1 MRRMIRHLLMVIVP
15 LMLHVSAPWCWAGFQ
30 EATDAYDRGDYATA
44 WRELLPLAQ
53 QGDAYAQ
60 VNLGVMYQQG
70 QGLPQNYAEAVK
82 WYQRAAE
89 QGNAAAQ
96 SNLGTMYDRGQGVPQ
111 NYTEALRWYRRAAEQ
126 GVAYAQY

>member
-1 MRRMIRHLLMVIVP
+1 MRRMIRHLLMAIVP

-30 EATDAYDRGDYATA
+30 EATDAYNRGDYATA

-70 QGLPQNYAEAVK
+70 QGVPQNYAEAVK

-89 QGNAAAQ
+89 QGLAEAQ
-96 SNLGTMYDRGQGVPQ
+96 NDLGTMYYNGQGVPQ
-111 NYTEALRWYRRAAEQ
+111 DYGQAMQWFRRAADQ
-126 GVAYAQY
+126 GHA